1 MLIIYQSS
9 VKNVRELKTQS
20 KNLKKLINK
29 AIISSDNQSIEL
41 LTKLFALLYSA
52 FAETCFL
59 KMIHTP
65 YGFSDDYIYQIT
77 SQRNLEQQW
86 NKCLELAFAAI
97 NNIANKGEIQNKK
110 QTLERYIKLYIIDP
124 SQIRNKIAHGQWS
137 IALNSENTDKND
149 ITTQKIASLDYV
161 NIDILFQIYEKI
173 GQTVEDLIESPSKAH
188 FNFFYN
194 HMAELETLIEKTKS
208 WSLESKI
215 EVLKEKKRRFE
226 EIKKMGK

>member
-1 MLIIYQSS
+1 MLITYQSS
-9 VKNVRELKTQS
+9 VGNVRELKTQS
-20 KNLKKLINK
+20 ANLKILINK
-29 AIISSDNQSIEL
+29 SIISNDNQSLKL

-65 YGFSDDYIYQIT
+65 YGFSDDYINQIT
-77 SQRNLEQQW
+77 SQRNLELQW
-86 NKCLELAFAAI
+86 HKCIELAFAGI
-97 NNIANKGEIQNKK
+97 ENMTNKGDIQNKK
-110 QTLERYIKLYIIDP
+110 QILERYIKQYIIEP
-124 SQIRNKIAHGQWS
+124 SQVRNKIAHGQWTV
-137 IALNSENTDKND
+137 ALNSNNTDKND
-149 ITTQKIASLDYV
+149 KTTQSIASLDYV
-161 NIDILFQIYEKI
+161 KIDILFQMYEKI

-194 HMAELETLIEKTKS
+194 HMSELETLIEKTKS

-226 EIKKMGK
+226 EIKKIGK